1 MCYLSSLLEAQ
12 ETIQQDNNINSQS
25 PNIQESVQLE
35 KARVSAQ
42 VSQSELPIE
51 LQSKQISV
59 VDSGV
64 LLEKTSLGG
73 VQDALESVPAIN
85 FARQGG
91 INGQINIR
99 GQNSRDWRSTVMID
113 GVPFAGRNTAEF
125 NMFDPYSFSSIEVL
139 RGSGSFLWGSSSI
152 NGIVNFRTRRSNYN
166 IDSETFKAT
175 ARVRSLE
182 YQSVNDGVAGRIEML
197 GGGGGWDILIGVNGR
212 MGGDYTSPVKSDGKY
227 LKVKNS
233 GYEGFGVD
241 FNAGYT
247 NKSSVRYYLQ
257 GRYTNV
263 SAQRAGGTAA
273 APGSS
278 YQVSNT
284 NANRIRLED
293 APSIEYYLRAGAE
306 AKDLSF
312 ADSMESYL
320 YYRHLDSQI
329 NYLDQNRVR
338 ETFDN
343 NFFGGRLLFD
353 SHIGKHTLSYGADF
367 MSEIS
372 LTPGNEK
379 NTATN
384 VITTRNRAYT
394 NTNIAMFVKD
404 DWKVVE
410 PLILSG
416 AIRGDYIYTW
426 ISKKHSDQENNW
438 ANRPGQSA
446 ISQLIDDNN
455 KIHTGAL
462 TGALGSVWFISDYVS
477 NVINISHNFRAPQ
490 ISERIGNTYSGG
502 GSSTAAQSILANPH
516 IKPEYSQTGEF
527 GFRFH
532 SENHFVSLVGF
543 FSNYHNMRARN
554 PYTLDGVA
562 TYRYENIGKA
572 YITGVELEGNHNFN
586 ENSIVELNYAFA
598 YLHGHNV
605 TDNKPIKHI
614 APFSGNLNLRL
625 NFSKVYINI
634 RERYY
639 APKKR
644 IDEQSEIA
652 TKGYA
657 MTDIHLGVKLGVFK
671 SYLKDME
678 IIVGVSNL
686 FNEIGINPASEWTR
700 TTLPL
705 IDPVNLTN
713 PLIEPGRNIVAKYV
727 WKY

>member
-1 MCYLSSLLEAQ
+1 M
-12 ETIQQDNNINSQS
+12 
-25 PNIQESVQLE
+25 QLE
-35 KARVSAQ
+35 KSSVTAQ

-51 LQSKQISV
+51 LQPKQISII
-59 VDSGV
+59 DSNAM
-64 LLEKTSLGG
+64 LEKTSLGG
-73 VQDALESVPAIN
+73 VQDVLESVPGIN
-85 FARQGG
+85 FARQGA

-125 NMFDPYSFSSIEVL
+125 NMFDPYSFDSIEVL

-166 IDSETFKAT
+166 LQGESFKAT

-182 YQSVNDGVAGRIEML
+182 YQSVNDGVAGRAEVL
-197 GGGGGWDILIGVNGR
+197 GGGGGWDLLIGANGR
-212 MGGDYTSPVKSDGKY
+212 MGGDYTSPVQSDGKY
-227 LKVKNS
+227 LKVANS
-233 GYEGFGVD
+233 GYQGYGVD

-247 NKSSVRYYLQ
+247 TKSSVRYYLQ

-263 SAQRAGGTAA
+263 SAERAGGTAA

-278 YQVSNT
+278 YQISATNT
-284 NANRIRLED
+284 NKIRLED
-293 APSIEYYLRAGAE
+293 SPSIEYYLRAGAE
-306 AKDLSF
+306 AKDLGF
-312 ADSMESYL
+312 ADSMEAYL

-329 NYLDQNRVR
+329 LYANQNRKR

-343 NFFGGRLLFD
+343 NFIGGRLLFD

-372 LTPGNEK
+372 LTPGNEI

-394 NTNIAMFVKD
+394 NTNFAVFVKD
-404 DWKVVE
+404 DYKVFE
-410 PLILSG
+410 PWILSG
-416 AIRGDYIYTW
+416 AIRGDYLYTW
-426 ISKKHSDQENNW
+426 ISKRHSDQEGNW
-438 ANRPGQSA
+438 ANRFNQAEISA
-446 ISQLIDDNN
+446 LIDENN

-462 TGALGSVWFISDYVS
+462 TGSLGSVVFLGSYFS
-477 NVINISHNFRAPQ
+477 NVFNISHNFRAPQ

-502 GSSTAAQSILANPH
+502 GSSTAAQSILANPN
-516 IKPEYSQTGEF
+516 IKPEYSQTAEF

-532 SENHFVSLVGF
+532 SENHFVSLIGF
-543 FSNYHNMRARN
+543 FTNYHNMRARN
-554 PYTLDGVA
+554 PYTTQAGDA
-562 TYRYENIGKA
+562 TFRYENVGKA
-572 YITGVELEGNHNFN
+572 YITGAELEGNHSFG
-586 ENSIVELNYAFA
+586 ESGLVELNYAFA

-614 APFSGNLNLRL
+614 APFSGNLSLRL
-625 NFSKVYINI
+625 NFNKAYLSV

-644 IDEQSEIA
+644 IDSANEIA

-657 MTDIHLGVKLGVFK
+657 MTDIHLGIKLGAFNH
-671 SYLKDME
+671 YLKDME

-705 IDPVNLTN
+705 ADPINLTN
-713 PLIEPGRNIVAKYV
+713 PLIEPGRNFVAKYV